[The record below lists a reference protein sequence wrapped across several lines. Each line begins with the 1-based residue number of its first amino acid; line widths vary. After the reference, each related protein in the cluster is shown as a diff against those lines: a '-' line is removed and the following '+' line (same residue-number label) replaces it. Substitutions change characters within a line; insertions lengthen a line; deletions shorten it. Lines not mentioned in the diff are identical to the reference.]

1 MDMTRRR
8 PSESSWRRWH
18 ALVEHYT
25 PDGALGRWLLGS
37 LSSFFGL
44 WLLAIFGAEVI
55 YWGLSLAMLFWTTV
69 SLGVGIP
76 MVLVGLLTL
85 WPLYLSLIG
94 NLESAADYSVP
105 EMDRANASIPS
116 PRRDT
121 SSKDDIDSTDPFA
134 DLKRQYAAGDLSEDE
149 FERRLD
155 ARLEVSDSSTR
166 EADDDTTRDRVPDRN

>member
-1 MDMTRRR
+1 MTSRR
-8 PSESSWRRWH
+8 PDESPWRRWH
-18 ALVEHYT
+18 ALVEQYT

-37 LSSFFGL
+37 VSSFFGFWML
-44 WLLAIFGAEVI
+44 VIFGAEVI

-69 SLGVGIP
+69 LLGVGIP

-94 NLESAADYSVP
+94 NLESAADYSLSETP
-105 EMDRANASIPS
+105 TRANLSAETPQ
-116 PRRDT
+116 RET
-121 SSKDDIDSTDPFA
+121 SSEDDVDSSDPFA

-155 ARLEVSDSSTR
+155 ARLDEIDASTR
-166 EADDDTTRDRVPDRN
+166 GADDETTRDRLPDHN